1 MAYDLYNNFGS
12 VTGAGDFKH
21 DEYDLLGNK
30 KTSSAIAYLDT
41 HADNARMGLYEDNLA
56 RVVVIP
62 TGTAPTGK
70 FTVTLSESD
79 SATGTYTSVSSRKFD
94 VDAIKNGRSIIGM
107 RCLLDFPAYHKRYLK
122 LSVSVDTGGS
132 VTGCTFLGYV
142 DIGSD
147 DDYSRSVGM

>member
-12 VTGAGDFKH
+12 VSGAGDFKH

-30 KTSSAIAYLDT
+30 LGTYAYIDYQG
-41 HADNARMGLYEDNLA
+41 ANAREGLYDGNLA
-56 RVVVIP
+56 RIVVIP

-70 FTVTLSESD
+70 FTVTLSECD
-79 SATGTYTSVSSRKFD
+79 TADGTYAAVTSRTFD
-94 VDAIKNGRSIIGM
+94 VDAIKNGRPITGM
-107 RCLLDFPAYHKRYLK
+107 RCLLGFPPYHKQFLK
-122 LSVSVDTGGS
+122 LSVKAETGGA

-147 DDYSRSVGM
+147 DEYSRSVGM